1 MSRRK
6 SATKVPKGF
15 SSTKISFFF
24 VDEELEELA
33 GRCCHTIIAVATK
46 LPEEK
51 EDNHGEV
58 ECVNKAVIGRNSAAL
73 LTITPSS
80 TVVTIP
86 GHDGFVLWLRH
97 LTPGGG

>member
-15 SSTKISFFF
+15 SSPNQRCFFF
-24 VDEELEELA
+24 ADEELA
-33 GRCCHTIIAVATK
+33 GRCCHTIAVATK

-51 EDNHGEV
+51 EDNDDEV
-58 ECVNKAVIGRNSAAL
+58 ACVNKAAIGSNLAAL